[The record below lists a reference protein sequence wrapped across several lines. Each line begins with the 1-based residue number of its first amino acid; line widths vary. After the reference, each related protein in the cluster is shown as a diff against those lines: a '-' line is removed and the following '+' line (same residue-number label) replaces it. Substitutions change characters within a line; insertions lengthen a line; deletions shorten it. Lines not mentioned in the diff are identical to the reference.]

1 MSTLEPSKESPSE
14 RIDRLIREEVQRR
27 EQTRLIL
34 LFFFFAVLAVLSLVR
49 QLLGC
54 ESMQGATLVW
64 RLSLLM
70 FGIFYCSRMLYVVG
84 KANGVDRQVGV
95 WYWRGTASFEL
106 LLVLAMIG
114 VNEWYTPASRSMDD
128 LSAPV
133 TLLIPLL
140 IVLSVMRLRPK
151 STLWTGI
158 LGAMFHASL
167 AGYAFMR
174 SEEQATIL
182 PTVFTFSV
190 MILILGVAGSVVS
203 SEMLNLAR
211 GSRRGLEPTGS

>member
-1 MSTLEPSKESPSE
+1 MTTLHPSDETPSE
-14 RIDRLIREEVQRR
+14 RIDRVIRDEVQRR
-27 EQTRLIL
+27 EQTRLIM

-70 FGIFYCSRMLYVVG
+70 VGIFYCSRMLYVLG
-84 KANGVDRQVGV
+84 KANGAERPMGMG
-95 WYWRGTASFEL
+95 YWRGTATFEL
-106 LLVLAMIG
+106 LLVLVMIG
-114 VNEWYTPASRSMDD
+114 INEWYTPANRSIDD
-128 LSAPV
+128 LSAPI

-158 LGAMFHASL
+158 VGGLFHAAL

-174 SEEQATIL
+174 SEEKPTIL
-182 PTVFTFSV
+182 PTVLTFSV
-190 MILILGVAGSVVS
+190 MLLILGVAGSAVA

-211 GSRRGLEPTGS
+211 GSRRGLENTGS

>member
-1 MSTLEPSKESPSE
+1 MSTLDPSPETPSA

-64 RLSLLM
+64 RLSLLS
-70 FGIFYCSRMLYVVG
+70 GGLVYCMRMLYVLG
-84 KANGVDRQVGV
+84 KANGAGRSLGGG
-95 WYWRGTASFEL
+95 YWHGTNLFEL
-106 LLVLAMIG
+106 LLVLTMIG
-114 VNEWYTPASRSMDD
+114 VNELYTPPSRSIDD

-140 IVLSVMRLRPK
+140 IVLSVMRLRPRM
-151 STLWTGI
+151 TLWTGLI
-158 LGAMFHASL
+158 GASFHAAL
-167 AGYAFMR
+167 AFFAYMK
-174 SEEQATIL
+174 SDEKPTIL
-182 PTVFTFSV
+182 PTLFTFSV
-190 MILILGVAGSVVS
+190 MIIILGVAGSAVS
-203 SEMLNLAR
+203 SELLNLAR
-211 GSRRGLEPTGS
+211 GSRRGLEPNPS